1 MELKEG
7 QRVLCRGTDC
17 IHYEHEG
24 TVAEVLISDR
34 EYGLA
39 LVEWDDGKK
48 SVARECD
55 LCKTYYNGYVYT
67 IISEIDNFPEE
78 GVFQVMNGRLF
89 GKNGKAGR

>member
-24 TVAEVLISDR
+24 TVAEVLVSDR

-67 IISEIDNFPEE
+67 IISEKHILC
-78 GVFQVMNGRLF
+78 GSCLF
-89 GKNGKAGR
+89 HL

>member
-24 TVAEVLISDR
+24 TVAEVLVSDR

-48 SVARECD
+48 SVARE
-55 LCKTYYNGYVYT
+55 
-67 IISEIDNFPEE
+67 
-78 GVFQVMNGRLF
+78 
-89 GKNGKAGR
+89 